1 MQKKYKI
8 GLIIITILIVLITFI
23 DVLKVFVFNSNET
36 TPHNSTKIIL
46 NLKDF
51 GYTLDNRDSS
61 LMQAEFE
68 TLMTNLKSSEINY
81 EEYAESLSK
90 LFIIDFYTLDNKINK
105 YDVGGLEYILSDKK
119 EMFQN
124 KAMDT
129 IYKDIIDNTYNDR
142 KQSLPIISNVN
153 ILETTEDQITLN
165 DTPTDCYKVKLEFS
179 YEKDLGYDTKA
190 TIYLVRNNEKLEIAL
205 YKPTI
210 ED

>member
-61 LMQAEFE
+61 LMQTEFE

-81 EEYAESLSK
+81 EEYAKSLSK